1 MLRPKI
7 SFVFFQTSKS
17 SVTSL
22 SHVTHEC
29 AAQISRQ
36 DSVVTPVHQDS
47 MAITV
52 AAFTCHLLSILLSK
66 DNVATTLMS
75 VVKASHVVAR
85 IRTVSTPK
93 EATSARVHV
102 DMREIRRM
110 AVPKFRA
117 CVQMARFV
125 IEMLSVS
132 MLAATDIGEI
142 ITLIK

>member
-1 MLRPKI
+1 MLRPTL
-7 SFVFFQTSKS
+7 FCFFQTSKS

-29 AAQISRQ
+29 DAQISRQ
-36 DSVVTPVHQDS
+36 DSGVMPVHQDS
-47 MAITV
+47 MAITAV
-52 AAFTCHLLSILLSK
+52 AFTCHLLSILPSK

-75 VVKASHVVAR
+75 VVKASHVVAQ

-93 EATSARVHV
+93 AATSVRAHV
-102 DMREIRRM
+102 DTREIRHM

-117 CVQMARFV
+117 CVRMARFV